1 MGRFLR
7 VRTDC
12 WYLSASDNLWS
23 FYRFHSVSR
32 PVSLHG
38 WSAPTPG
45 RRTMQLT
52 SIALERTTWVWLE
65 WLPILKFLVWDD
77 VVSCS
82 DFLFG
87 IFDMCFIRQCSV
99 QCDANIHLEYYTGK
113 SSKGI
118 MAEVFTSRG
127 ISTLIIFYYYV
138 YYHCH
143 FRCHCLSHWHCTFN
157 RVVSCC
163 VALPFTPPGM

>member
-1 MGRFLR
+1 M
-7 VRTDC
+7 
-12 WYLSASDNLWS
+12 
-23 FYRFHSVSR
+23 
-32 PVSLHG
+32 
-38 WSAPTPG
+38 
-45 RRTMQLT
+45 
-52 SIALERTTWVWLE
+52 WLE

-113 SSKGI
+113 SSKSI

-127 ISTLIIFYYYV
+127 ISTQIIFYYYF

-163 VALPFTPPGM
+163 AALPFMPPGM